1 MKLELNLAPGES
13 RGYWKYHT
21 PGKWF
26 KQAKDVGEINNEK
39 ATMLFNSGAE
49 ISIIDTKFA
58 RKAGCVIDE
67 SRTQECVK
75 VGENAYMTVVRTKF
89 KVTLDGSLVFNFDV
103 LVGDQAGQEAIQGM
117 GYMVLEG
124 IGLNLIDRTLRLP
137 DKVQIGL
144 EGLRPLNISNVLA
157 INLNNRHLSIPSGN
171 FTEVKIAINP
181 TN

>member
-1 MKLELNLAPGES
+1 MLWFCFVPPISSVERVDEHTRSPMKLELNLAPGES

-39 ATMLFNSGAE
+39 ATMLFDSGAE

-75 VGENAYMTVVRTKF
+75 VGENAYMTVGRTK
-89 KVTLDGSLVFNFDV
+89 VILNGSLVYYFDV
-103 LVGDQAGQEAIQGM
+103 WVGD
-117 GYMVLEG
+117 
-124 IGLNLIDRTLRLP
+124 
-137 DKVQIGL
+137 
-144 EGLRPLNISNVLA
+144 
-157 INLNNRHLSIPSGN
+157 
-171 FTEVKIAINP
+171 
-181 TN
+181 

>member
-1 MKLELNLAPGES
+1 
-13 RGYWKYHT
+13 
-21 PGKWF
+21 
-26 KQAKDVGEINNEK
+26 
-39 ATMLFNSGAE
+39 
-49 ISIIDTKFA
+49 
-58 RKAGCVIDE
+58 
-67 SRTQECVK
+67 
-75 VGENAYMTVVRTKF
+75 MTVGLTKI
-89 KVTLDGSLVFNFDV
+89 KVTMNGSLVYYFDV
-103 LVGDQAGQEAIQGM
+103 WVWDQAGQEAIHDM
-117 GYMVLEG
+117 CFMVLEG

>member
-1 MKLELNLAPGES
+1 M
-13 RGYWKYHT
+13 
-21 PGKWF
+21 
-26 KQAKDVGEINNEK
+26 
-39 ATMLFNSGAE
+39 TM
-49 ISIIDTKFA
+49 
-58 RKAGCVIDE
+58 
-67 SRTQECVK
+67 
-75 VGENAYMTVVRTKF
+75 VRTKI
-89 KVTLDGSLVFNFDV
+89 KVTLDGLLVFNFDV
-103 LVGDQAGQEAIQGM
+103 LVGDQAGQEAIHDM
-117 GYMVLEG
+117 CFMVLEG